1 MHYGSVNISIKTIRH
16 SLLTQINNCCVS
28 FITYHA
34 IMLVTDRGVLF
45 IAGYIFNTLRTV
57 LYNKQRNKLTN
68 SAQQILSR
76 ETNRFSASEE
86 IPLIL

>member
-1 MHYGSVNISIKTIRH
+1 
-16 SLLTQINNCCVS
+16 
-28 FITYHA
+28 
-34 IMLVTDRGVLF
+34 MLVTDRGVLF
-45 IAGYIFNTLRTV
+45 IAGYIFSTLRTV